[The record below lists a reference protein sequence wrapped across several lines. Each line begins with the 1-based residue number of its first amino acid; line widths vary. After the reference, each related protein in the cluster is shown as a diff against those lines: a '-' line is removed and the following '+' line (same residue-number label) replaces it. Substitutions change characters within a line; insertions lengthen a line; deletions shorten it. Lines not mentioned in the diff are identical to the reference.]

1 MVSEVLRH
9 DGGVA
14 RLRVGGRAGTFVL
27 RRDGIGGKL
36 AGRTLLS
43 NVLLLDCV
51 GDEPVEGASVVVE
64 GGRISSV
71 RRGGTG
77 PTGGYDAV
85 FDCAGM
91 TLMPGLTDAHV
102 HIGAVDVNILEQH
115 REYPDNLVA
124 LMMAR
129 VLQDTIMQGFTT
141 VRDAGGADWSF
152 KAAVERRIVEGPRLL
167 ISDQPLSQTGGHGDK
182 RRASEK
188 AEPEIFCP
196 TAGMRSIVCDGA
208 DEIRRA
214 TREQLRMGAD
224 QIKVMASGG
233 AMSPADELSATQYT
247 IDEIRAAVEEATA
260 AQTYVL
266 AHAYNDGAVRNC
278 LEAGVRSVEHGNLI
292 SEETARLIAEA
303 GAYLVPTLVTY
314 EALSEEGLRYGVPEE
329 NIRKI
334 DEARESGI
342 RALRYAYEAG
352 VRISSGSDLLG
363 PLQDRKAR
371 ELEIK
376 TEVMS
381 PMEAVIS
388 ATRTNAELFG
398 MEGEI
403 GTVEEGKLADLLVV
417 EGNPLENIAVLQ
429 DRGNLKLIMK
439 AGRVVKDGLE

>member
-1 MVSEVLRH
+1 MLCR
-9 DGGVA
+9 DDF
-14 RLRVGGRAGTFVL
+14 GGR
-27 RRDGIGGKL
+27 L
-36 AGRTLLS
+36 AGGMLLA
-43 NVLLLDCV
+43 NALLLDCA
-51 GDEPVEGASVVVE
+51 GGEPVEGASVVVE

-71 RRGGTG
+71 HHGGTG
-77 PTGGYDAV
+77 PAGEHDTVY
-85 FDCAGM
+85 DCAGM

-152 KAAVERRIVEGPRLL
+152 KAAVERGIVEGPRLL
-167 ISDQPLSQTGGHGDK
+167 VSDQPLSQTGGHGDK
-182 RRASEK
+182 RRVSEK
-188 AEPEIFCP
+188 AGPELFCP

-208 DEIRRA
+208 DEVRRA
-214 TREQLRMGAD
+214 VREQLRMGAD

-247 IDEIRAAVEEATA
+247 VDELKAAVEEATA
-260 AQTYVL
+260 ARTYVL
-266 AHAYNDGAVRNC
+266 AHAYNDDAVRNC
-278 LEAGVRSVEHGNLI
+278 LRAGVRSVEHGNLI

-334 DEARESGI
+334 DEARASGI
-342 RALRYAYEAG
+342 RALRYAYETG
-352 VRISSGSDLLG
+352 VRIASGSDLLG

-381 PMEAVIS
+381 PMEALIS
-388 ATRTNAELFG
+388 ATKTNAELFG
-398 MEGEI
+398 MERDI

-429 DRGNLKLIMK
+429 NRDNLRLIMK
-439 AGRVVKDGLE
+439 GGRVVKDRLA